1 MTQDRQDRAKEL
13 AAIAQGL
20 GPSDQGRLLD
30 ERCGADIG
38 LRAEVERFLSPDQG
52 TAEDIDRTTTE
63 ARGPVPPYVPPSG
76 TFSAGELVAGR
87 YRIVRLIGRG
97 GMGEVYEARD
107 LELAVP
113 VALKCLPSPA
123 AANESSASG
132 SAAARFKT
140 EIQLARKVTHPNVCR
155 IFDIG
160 RHRTLRGEQIL
171 FLTMEL
177 LRGETLADQLGRA
190 GPMSTVEALPL
201 VQQMADA
208 LTAAHRADIIHRDF
222 KSSNVMLA
230 PSGEGPTRVVVTDFG
245 LAHSMTRPEKEGPP
259 LTVAGQ
265 IVGTPAYM
273 APEQL
278 TGSEVRATTDIY
290 ALGVV
295 MFEMVTGARPFP
307 STSFNSALRRL
318 QEPAPS
324 PRTQIRDLDPKWE
337 AAILRCLERNPAD
350 RFPSAEE
357 VVQALSSGF
366 TTALAK
372 TVARRIGRRAALV
385 LLSLAVAV
393 LLVAGVLLRHR
404 IWSRPPGVPS
414 EKHIAVLPFTNI
426 GSDAS
431 NQAFCEGVAETLAS
445 KLSQLEQFQKSFWVV
460 PSSEVRRISNPG
472 EAHRVLGVTLVVAGS
487 IQRLGSDVRLIAN
500 LIDAGSRKQLASR
513 TIDARASELAVLQ
526 DRVWERVADM
536 LELELQPE
544 ARRTLAA
551 GGTRVP
557 GAYEFYEQGIGYMTR
572 SGLENTDRAIE
583 LFDKAL
589 EKDPLYALAY
599 AGLGEAYSNKY
610 QLTKDP
616 PLVELASRNGQRA
629 VELNDKLAPV
639 RLTVGQ
645 IHYRTGHYPDAIRE
659 FRRTLEIDPASVN
672 AYFWLGRVYDDQG
685 KLQEAENSYKT
696 AVNLRPSYWQAY
708 SGLGYFY
715 YRHGQFEKA
724 VPQFLTMISL
734 APDNSSGYDNL
745 GGVYLQMGRYDEAIT
760 ILKKAIELKG
770 TATTFSNLGSVYMFQ
785 GRYAEAAPMMEEAVK
800 RGPKYHQFW
809 RNLGDAYRWTP
820 GLAAKAP
827 EAYRR
832 ARELAEAQLAVKPD
846 DPRTLSSAGLY
857 YAKLEDKKKA
867 QALISKALQLAPQDT
882 EVIFKSALIYELTG
896 DRKRALRAVAEAR
909 KGGYSLEQI
918 EKEPELARLREDA
931 LYRAWLEHR

>member
-1 MTQDRQDRAKEL
+1 
-13 AAIAQGL
+13 
-20 GPSDQGRLLD
+20 
-30 ERCGADIG
+30 
-38 LRAEVERFLSPDQG
+38 
-52 TAEDIDRTTTE
+52 
-63 ARGPVPPYVPPSG
+63 
-76 TFSAGELVAGR
+76 
-87 YRIVRLIGRG
+87 
-97 GMGEVYEARD
+97 MGEVYEAQD

-123 AANESSASG
+123 AADESSASG
-132 SAAARFKT
+132 SAARFKT
-140 EIQLARKVTHPNVCR
+140 EIQLARRVTHPNVCR

-160 RHRTLRGEQIL
+160 RHRTPRGEQIL

-177 LRGETLADQLGRA
+177 LGGETLADRLGRA
-190 GPMSTVEALPL
+190 GPMSTVEALPV
-201 VQQMADA
+201 VQQMAEA
-208 LTAAHRADIIHRDF
+208 LSAAHRADIIHRDF

-245 LAHSMTRPEKEGPP
+245 LAHSLTRPEGDGPP
-259 LTVAGQ
+259 LTLAGQ

-278 TGSEVRATTDIY
+278 TGGEVTATTDIY

-295 MFEMVTGARPFP
+295 MYEMVTGTRPFP
-307 STSFNSALRRL
+307 SASFNAALRRL

-324 PRTQIRDLDPKWE
+324 PRTHNRDLDLAWE

-350 RFPSAEE
+350 RFASAEE
-357 VVQALSSGF
+357 VVPALGGGLTS
-366 TTALAK
+366 APPK
-372 TVARRIGRRAALV
+372 KVARRLDRRAALV

-393 LLVAGVLLRHR
+393 LVVAGVLLRHR

-426 GSDAS
+426 GSDPA
-431 NQAFCEGVAETLAS
+431 NQAFCEGVIETLTS

-460 PSSEVRRISNPG
+460 PSSEARQARNPG
-472 EAHRVLGVTLVVAGS
+472 EAHRVLGVTLVVTGS
-487 IQRLGSDVRLIAN
+487 IQRLGSEVRLIAN

-513 TIDARASELAVLQ
+513 TIDAGVSELAVLQ

-536 LELELQPE
+536 LELQLQPE
-544 ARRTLAA
+544 AKRTLAA
-551 GGTRVP
+551 GGTRTP
-557 GAYEFYEQGIGYMTR
+557 GAYEYYEQGLGYMR
-572 SGLENTDRAIE
+572 RADLANTDRAIE
-583 LFDKAL
+583 LFEKAL

-616 PLVELASRNGQRA
+616 HLVELASRSGQRA

-639 RLTVGQ
+639 HFTVGQ
-645 IHYRTGHYPDAIRE
+645 IHYRTGHYPEAIRE

-672 AYFWLGRVYDDQG
+672 AYLWLGRVYDDQG
-685 KLQEAENSYKT
+685 KPQEAENSYKT

-734 APDNSSGYDNL
+734 APDNSSGYGNL
-745 GGVYLQMGRYDEAIT
+745 GGVYLQMGRYDEAVT
-760 ILKKAIELKG
+760 TLKKAIELKG
-770 TATTFSNLGSVYMFQ
+770 TATAFSNLGSVYLFQ
-785 GRYAEAAPMMEEAVK
+785 GRYAEAVPMMEEAVK
-800 RGPKYHQFW
+800 QGPKFHQFW
-809 RNLGDAYRWTP
+809 RNLGDAYRGTP

-827 EAYRR
+827 QAYRR
-832 ARELAEAQLAVKPD
+832 ALELAEAQLEVKPD

-857 YAKLEDKKKA
+857 YAKLEDNKKA
-867 QALISKALQLAPQDT
+867 QALNSRALQLAPQDT
-882 EVIFKSALIYELTG
+882 EVIFKSALIHELTG

-909 KGGYSLEQI
+909 KGGYSMEQI

-931 LYRAWLEHR
+931 EYRAWFQHR